1 MKKKL
6 RSSLVLASAALVAI
20 AALLA
25 AMPRAAADDHPRTN
39 RKIQTNGG
47 DFESRRLQQKRGN
60 DDIQRRVRGNN
71 VFDRSSPDQS
81 KKKRHRRKR
90 RSKKAKTR
98 KKDKKRD
105 RKITKSSLSSSP
117 SESSGPKGRDG
128 QCQTM
133 TIYRRKED
141 LIEGVTYFGDLTDG
155 EPGDNVIITIPFYNS
170 EVGGEDAMG
179 DIVQDWTWNVNGDG
193 IGDMVFNFNSASG
206 GGQVFTSFTLDC
218 TAGGSTNPITGGT

>member
-1 MKKKL
+1 M
-6 RSSLVLASAALVAI
+6 LASAALVAI

-105 RKITKSSLSSSP
+105 RKITKSSLSSS
-117 SESSGPKGRDG
+117 SAAASSGLKGRDG